1 MATLVSFNVLTM
13 AELFVERKS
22 CLDVLNYKLKTTVV
36 ALNTTKDVN
45 NQKNNSSKMI
55 NKD

>member
-1 MATLVSFNVLTM
+1 M